1 MMADFFNHGAWYHE
15 GVDFMTANGYM
26 NGTSD
31 TTFAPNVETNRAML
45 ATLLYRIA
53 GEPSVEGLEN
63 PFTDVAEG
71 TYYTNAVIWAADKG
85 IVTGKTADTFAPT
98 AAITRQEMVTMLWR
112 YAGKPESEADLSAY
126 TDADS
131 VGNFAKAAMA
141 WAVENGI
148 ISGMT
153 ATTLAPAGTATRA
166 QIATVLMRYLSK

>member
-1 MMADFFNHGAWYHE
+1 
-15 GVDFMTANGYM
+15 
-26 NGTSD
+26 
-31 TTFAPNVETNRAML
+31 ML

-112 YAGKPESEADLSAY
+112 FAEKPEAEADLSAY
-126 TDADS
+126 TDAAS
-131 VGNFAKAAMA
+131 VSTYAQVAMA

-153 ATTLAPAGTATRA
+153 ATTLAPAGTANRA